1 MAGLV
6 EEDLKLG
13 VLQALTHE
21 VVVVAIVAKVNRE
34 EQFPYQQEYQ
44 VQVQQ
49 HQQLGIHTPQNKSKK
64 VKYPYDEE
72 EDEQFDV
79 DNEEKEMNNQENEEG
94 EVANEVEET
103 DNNSESEV
111 TVPAISDSDD
121 DSEDRTI
128 SMLKINMTTSSIT
141 ILLPITSS
149 RQNLIKWRAEP
160 VMIRVAMMK
169 REII

>member
-1 MAGLV
+1 M
-6 EEDLKLG
+6 
-13 VLQALTHE
+13 
-21 VVVVAIVAKVNRE
+21 
-34 EQFPYQQEYQ
+34 
-44 VQVQQ
+44 
-49 HQQLGIHTPQNKSKK
+49 
-64 VKYPYDEE
+64 KYPYDEE

-79 DNEEKEMNNQENEEG
+79 DNEEKEVNNQENEEG

-111 TVPAISDSDD
+111 TVPASSDSDD